1 MGLDRSVHSDET
13 ADGVTLPVAPG
24 AVVRGDLAQTFT
36 PPPPP
41 DFCFVGPDAGHAR
54 YPHVVT
60 TAYPLIPTG
69 RPPGRPVPV

>member
-36 PPPPP
+36 PPPPI
-41 DFCFVGPDAGHAR
+41 FA
-54 YPHVVT
+54 
-60 TAYPLIPTG
+60 LSG
-69 RPPGRPVPV
+69 RMRAMLATLT